1 MVQLAKQH
9 QLPLLIHCD
18 PVVIDTTFEIDPNAK
33 VIWAHASKYPYPPLL
48 RDYLNRYPNLMI
60 ALSVREDLVA
70 TDGVLNEDW
79 EMLLVEYPDRFLVG
93 VDTYSSQ
100 RWVKLKQVT
109 QQIRQYLNGLPED
122 TKKALAYKNVQRLFD
137 F

>member
-1 MVQLAKQH
+1 
-9 QLPLLIHCD
+9 
-18 PVVIDTTFEIDPNAK
+18 
-33 VIWAHASKYPYPPLL
+33 
-48 RDYLNRYPNLMI
+48 MI